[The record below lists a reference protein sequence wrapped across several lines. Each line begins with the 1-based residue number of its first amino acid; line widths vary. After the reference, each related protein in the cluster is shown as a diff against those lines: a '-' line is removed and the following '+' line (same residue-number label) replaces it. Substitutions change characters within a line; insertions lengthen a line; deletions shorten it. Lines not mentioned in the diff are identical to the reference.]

1 LAKAWPP
8 ESRSDNDF
16 VLLPKEIFPEYL
28 NYISSFISVSDFK
41 QQLLTRLSI
50 DNEEQIFDRLHEIQ
64 QMNTDLKG
72 IYSRIPFI

>member
-1 LAKAWPP
+1 ML
-8 ESRSDNDF
+8 
-16 VLLPKEIFPEYL
+16 
-28 NYISSFISVSDFK
+28 SFISVSDFK

-72 IYSRIPFI
+72 IYSHIRFI